1 MRGPKVAA
9 GVAAAVLSVTVAVAT
24 PVVHAAVPVPPYG
37 TNDESDGGFRDILPP
52 GTNGLANLV
61 QLGAFLTTGQRP
73 THNDDQ
79 LDMYANLVRATP
91 GMTYNKLGNYFKDS
105 TFGVRPNDIASTV
118 SPRDDVTIA
127 RDKQFGVPH
136 IYATTRGGAMYGA
149 SYAAAQDRLFFIDV
163 LRHLGRAQLSSFAGG
178 APGNRAMDQEQWS
191 LAPYTEDDLQRQ
203 IDQFD
208 DLYGADG
215 VQLQTDLNDYVAGIN
230 AYITQA
236 KLDPT
241 KMPGEYAATNH
252 PLGPEPWKGTD
263 IIATASLVGAI
274 FGKGGGQELGMAQF
288 LQRLQDRFGDAD
300 GRQLWS
306 QLAAFDDPDAPTTV
320 KDKAFPYQT
329 PPSKPAKGAEVLP
342 DEGSLKVEPLVVAG
356 TDSGA
361 GGGSGAG
368 AGGGSGSGGAAGGGA
383 SASDP
388 ASTVTGAL
396 QGATGAVT
404 GVVQGAA
411 GAVSGVLGGLAT
423 GDPATAVNAAVS
435 GLAQTVGSLGDG
447 LIALPKAQSNALVV
461 SAARSKSGHPLAV
474 FGPQVGYFSPQILME
489 EDIHAPTIDARG
501 AAFAGVNLF
510 VQLGHG
516 RDYAWSATSAGQDI
530 IDTFAVPTCQDD
542 SHYEFRGQC
551 LPVEV
556 LERKNAWLPNLA
568 DQTAP
573 GTQTLRV
580 LRTKL
585 GLVRARGTVEGRPVL
600 FTSLRSTYMHEVDS
614 ARGFSDFNDPNKMK
628 SPKDFMKAAD
638 KIGYTFN
645 WLYADDQDIAY
656 YNSGAN
662 PIRANGT
669 TGQLPMAADKT
680 WKGWNPDTNLAT
692 YTPPSQ
698 HPQVVNQDWITSW
711 NNKQAKG
718 FAGADSNL
726 FSSVFR
732 SQMLDR
738 QIEKRLPERTS
749 KLDLPGLV
757 DAMEEAGTTD
767 LRGQEDLPLALRVIG
782 NPSDPDLKQAVRTL
796 KSWIKDGTQRRDK
809 DDNGVYEHSDAIR
822 IMDAWWPLW
831 LKAQFRPTLGP
842 TLFATLPHGQDNAP
856 NNHGDHLGSAYQE
869 GWYGYVKKDL
879 DTILKNKV
887 EEPYA
892 RTFCGKGD
900 RAACRTALR
909 QSLKAA
915 LAVPASQLYSGDAT
929 CEKAKRDGDQTCF
942 DAVAFRALGGIT
954 QPLIPWINRPTY
966 QQAVEIKGHRPR

>member
-9 GVAAAVLSVTVAVAT
+9 GVVAAVLSFVVGVPTVAS
-24 PVVHAAVPVPPYG
+24 AAVPVPPYG
-37 TNDESDGGFRDILPP
+37 TDDESDGGFRDILPP

-61 QLGAFLTTGQRP
+61 QLGSFLTTGQRP
-73 THNDDQ
+73 AHNDDQ
-79 LDMYANLVRATP
+79 LGMYADLVRATP
-91 GMTYNKLGNYFKDS
+91 GMTYNKLGDFFKDS
-105 TFGVRPNDIASTV
+105 TFGVRPNDIASSV
-118 SPRDDVTIA
+118 SPRADVTIA
-127 RDKQFGVPH
+127 RDKRFGVPH
-136 IYATTRGGAMYGA
+136 IYGSTRSGAMFGA
-149 SYAAAQDRLFFIDV
+149 GYAAAQDRLFFIDV

-215 VQLQTDLNDYVAGIN
+215 VQLQTDLKDYVDGIN
-230 AYITQA
+230 AYILQA

-241 KMPGEYAATNH
+241 KMPGEYPATNH
-252 PLGPEPWKGTD
+252 PLGPDPWKGTD
-263 IIATASLVGAI
+263 VIATASLVGAI

-300 GRQLWS
+300 GRKLFS

-320 KDKAFPYQT
+320 KDQAFPYQT
-329 PPSKPAKGAEVLP
+329 PPSKPAKGAEALP

-356 TDSGA
+356 TDSAAATGE
-361 GGGSGAG
+361 GES
-368 AGGGSGSGGAAGGGA
+368 SGSGGA
-383 SASDP
+383 SATDP
-388 ASTVTGAL
+388 ASTVTD
-396 QGATGAVT
+396 TVT
-404 GVVQGAA
+404 GL
-411 GAVSGVLGGLAT
+411 LGGVSSTVGGTVDGLLT

-447 LIALPKAQSNALVV
+447 LMALPKAQSNALVV
-461 SAARSKSGHPLAV
+461 SAAKSKSGHPLAV

-489 EDIHAPTIDARG
+489 EDLHAPSVDARG
-501 AAFAGVNLF
+501 SAFAGVNLF
-510 VQLGHG
+510 VELGHG

-542 SHYEFRGQC
+542 SHYAFRGQC

-556 LERKNAWLPNLA
+556 LERQNAWLPNLA

-573 GTQTLRV
+573 GTQTLQV

-585 GLVRARGTVEGRPVL
+585 GLVRARGTVNGRPVL

-662 PIRANGT
+662 PVRDAGT
-669 TGQLPMAADKT
+669 TGQLPMTPDHT
-680 WKGWNPDTNLAT
+680 WKGFNPDTNVAD
-692 YTPPSQ
+692 YAPPRQ

-738 QIEKRLPERTS
+738 QIEKRLPDAKA

-767 LRGQEDLPLALRVIG
+767 LRGQEDLPLALKVIG
-782 NPSDPDLKQAVRTL
+782 NPSDPGLKAAVATL
-796 KSWIKDGTQRRDK
+796 KAWMKDGTQRRDE
-809 DDNGVYEHSDAIR
+809 DADGTYEHSDAIR

-831 LKAQFRPTLGP
+831 MKAQFQPTLGT

-869 GWYGYVKKDL
+869 GWYGYAKKDL
-879 DTILKNKV
+879 ETILGTKV
-887 EEPYA
+887 KELYA

-900 RAACRTALR
+900 LAACRTALR
-909 QSLKAA
+909 GSLKAA
-915 LAVPASQLYSGDAT
+915 IQVPASQLYSGDAT
-929 CEKAKRDGDQTCF
+929 CVKAKRDGDQTCY
-942 DAVAFRALGGIT
+942 DAISFRALGGIT

>member
-1 MRGPKVAA
+1 MRGIRGA
-9 GVAAAVLSVTVAVAT
+9 VAVAA
-24 PVVHAAVPVPPYG
+24 VGLAFAGEAKADVPVPAYG
-37 TNDESDGGFRDILPP
+37 AGDESQGGFRDVLPP
-52 GTNGLANLV
+52 GTNGRANLV
-61 QLGAFLTTGQRP
+61 ELGAFLTTGARP
-73 THNDDQ
+73 AHNSDQ
-79 LDMYANLVRATP
+79 LSMYADLVRATP
-91 GMTYNKLGNYFKDS
+91 GMTYDKLDKYFKDS

-118 SPRDDVTIA
+118 SPRADVTIA

-136 IYATTRGGAMYGA
+136 IYGSTRGGAMFGA
-149 SYAAAQDRLFFIDV
+149 GYAAGQDRLFFIDV
-163 LRHLGRAQLSSFAGG
+163 LRHLGRGQLSSFAGG

-191 LAPYTEDDLQRQ
+191 LAPYTEDDLQHQ

-215 VQLQTDLNDYVAGIN
+215 VQLQNDLKDYVDGIN
-230 AYITQA
+230 AYITEA

-252 PLGPEPWKGTD
+252 PLGPEQWKGTD

-300 GRQLWS
+300 GRTLWR
-306 QLAAFDDPDAPTTV
+306 QLAAFDDPDAPTTI
-320 KDKAFPYQT
+320 KDGSFPYQT
-329 PPSKPAKGAEVLP
+329 APDKPAKGAEALP
-342 DEGSLKVEPLVVAG
+342 DEGSLAVEPLVVSG
-356 TDSGA
+356 TDA
-361 GGGSGAG
+361 A
-368 AGGGSGSGGAAGGGA
+368 AAGGGGA
-383 SASDP
+383 TASDP
-388 ASTVTGAL
+388 ASTT
-396 QGATGAVT
+396 TGAVT
-404 GVVQGAA
+404 GALG
-411 GAVSGVLGGLAT
+411 GVLGGVSSTVTGTLSGLGT
-423 GDPATAVNAAVS
+423 GDPATAVNAALS
-435 GLAQTVGSLGDG
+435 GIAQTVGSATNG
-447 LIALPKAQSNALVV
+447 LIALPKSNSNALVV
-461 SAARSKSGHPLAV
+461 SAAKSKSGHPIAV

-489 EDIHAPTIDARG
+489 EEIHAPTVDARG
-501 AAFAGVNLF
+501 ASFAGVNLF

-556 LERKNAWLPNLA
+556 LERTNSWLPNLA

-585 GLVRARGTVEGRPVL
+585 GLVRARGTVNGKPVL

-645 WLYADDQDIAY
+645 WLYTDDKDIAY

-669 TGQLPMAADKT
+669 TGQLPMTSDKT
-680 WKGWNPDTNLAT
+680 WKGWDPETNLAT
-692 YTPPSQ
+692 YTPAAQ

-738 QIEKRLPERTS
+738 QIEKRLPKATS
-749 KLDLPGLV
+749 KIDLPGLV

-767 LRGQEDLPLALRVIG
+767 LRGQEDLPLALKVIG
-782 NPSDPDLKQAVRTL
+782 NPSDPDLKAAVKTL
-796 KSWIKDGTQRRDK
+796 KAWIKDGTQRRDK
-809 DDNGVYEHSDAIR
+809 DNNNVYEHADAIR
-822 IMDAWWPLW
+822 ILDAWWPLW
-831 LKAQFRPTLGP
+831 LKAQFQPTLGP
-842 TLFATLPHGQDNAP
+842 TIFQTLPHAQDNSP
-856 NNHGDHLGSAYQE
+856 NNHGDHLGSAFQE

-879 DTILKNKV
+879 NTVLGTKV
-887 EEPYA
+887 KEPYA

-900 RAACRTALR
+900 LAACRTALR
-909 QSLKAA
+909 QSLKQAIK
-915 LAVPASQLYSGDAT
+915 VPASTVYANDAT
-929 CEKAKRDGDQTCF
+929 CADAKRDGEQTCF
-942 DAVAFRALGGIT
+942 DAVSFRALGGIS

-966 QQAVEIKGHRPR
+966 QQAVEIKGHRAR

>member
-1 MRGPKVAA
+1 MRGIRGVVA
-9 GVAAAVLSVTVAVAT
+9 AVAT
-24 PVVHAAVPVPPYG
+24 MCVLAGGASAAVPVPPYG
-37 TNDESDGGFRDILPP
+37 TGDESEGGFRDVLPP
-52 GTNGLANLV
+52 GTNGLANVV
-61 QLGAFLTTGQRP
+61 QLGAFLTAGKRP
-73 THNDDQ
+73 AHNDDQ
-79 LDMYANLVRATP
+79 LAMYADLVRATP
-91 GMTYNKLGNYFKDS
+91 GLTASTMDNFFKDS
-105 TFGVRPNDIASTV
+105 SFGVKANDIASTV
-118 SPRDDVTIA
+118 SPRPDVTIV
-127 RDKQFGVPH
+127 RDKGYGVPH
-136 IYATTRGGAMYGA
+136 IYGSTRGGAMFGA
-149 SYAAAQDRLFFIDV
+149 GYAAGQDRLFFIDV

-191 LAPYTEDDLQRQ
+191 LAPYTEEDLQHQ

-215 VQLQTDLNDYVAGIN
+215 VRLQNDLKDYVDGVN
-230 AYITQA
+230 AYIDEA

-288 LQRLQDRFGDAD
+288 LQRLQDRFGAAD
-300 GRQLWS
+300 GRTLWR
-306 QLAAFDDPDAPTTV
+306 QLAAFEDPDAPTTI
-320 KDKAFPYQT
+320 KDGSFPYQT
-329 PPSKPAKGAEVLP
+329 PPAKPAKGAEQLP
-342 DEGSLKVEPLVVAG
+342 DEGSLKVEPLVVGG

-361 GGGSGAG
+361 ATGGDATGAG
-368 AGGGSGSGGAAGGGA
+368 APAGGTTGA
-383 SASDP
+383 PSAADP
-388 ASTVTGAL
+388 ASTVTGL
-396 QGATGAVT
+396 LGGVTSTVT
-404 GVVQGAA
+404 GTVN
-411 GAVSGVLGGLAT
+411 GLAT
-423 GDPATAVNAAVS
+423 GDPATAVNAALS
-435 GLAQTVGSLGDG
+435 GVAQAVGSATDG
-447 LIALPKAQSNALVV
+447 LISLPKSNSNALLV
-461 SAARSKSGHPLAV
+461 SAARSKSGHPIAV

-489 EDIHAPTIDARG
+489 EDIHAPTVDARG
-501 AAFAGVNLF
+501 SAFAGVNLF

-542 SHYEFRGQC
+542 AHYEFRGQC

-556 LERKNAWLPNLA
+556 LERRNAWLPNLA

-585 GLVRARGTVEGRPVL
+585 GIVRARGTVNGRPVL

-614 ARGFSDFNDPNKMK
+614 ARGFSDFNDPDKMR
-628 SPKDFMKAAD
+628 STKDFMKAAD

-645 WLYADDQDIAY
+645 WLYTDDKDIAY

-662 PIRANGT
+662 PVRAAGT
-669 TGQLPMAADKT
+669 TGQLPMSPENT

-692 YTPPSQ
+692 YTPSAQ

-738 QIEKRLPERTS
+738 QIEKRLPKATS
-749 KLDLPGLV
+749 KIGLPGLV

-767 LRGQEDLPLALRVIG
+767 LRGQEDLPLALEVIG
-782 NPSDPDLKQAVRTL
+782 NPSDPDLEAAVKTL
-796 KSWIKDGTQRRDK
+796 KSWVRDGTQRRDK
-809 DDNGVYEHSDAIR
+809 DNDNAYEHADAIR

-831 LKAQFRPTLGP
+831 MKAQFEPTLGP
-842 TLFATLPHGQDNAP
+842 TLYATLPHGQDNSP

-869 GWYGYVKKDL
+869 GWYGYAKKDL
-879 DTILKNKV
+879 TTLLGRKV
-887 EEPYA
+887 KEPYA
-892 RTFCGKGD
+892 RAFCGKGD
-900 RAACRTALR
+900 LAACRTALR
-909 QSLKAA
+909 GSLKAA
-915 LAVPASQLYSGDAT
+915 IKVPASTLYANDPT
-929 CEKAKRDGDQTCF
+929 CAKAKRDGEQTCF
-942 DAVAFRALGGIT
+942 DAVSFRALGGIT

>member
-9 GVAAAVLSVTVAVAT
+9 GVVAAVLTFAAGAPAAS
-24 PVVHAAVPVPPYG
+24 HAAVPVPPYG

-61 QLGAFLTTGQRP
+61 QLGSFLTTGQRP
-73 THNDDQ
+73 AHNDDQ
-79 LDMYANLVRATP
+79 LGMYANLVRATP
-91 GMTYNKLGNYFKDS
+91 GLTYNKLGNYFKDS
-105 TFGVRPNDIASTV
+105 TFGVRPNDIASSV

-127 RDKQFGVPH
+127 RDKQYGVPH
-136 IYATTRGGAMYGA
+136 IYASTRGGAMFGA
-149 SYAAAQDRLFFIDV
+149 GYAAAQDRLFFIDV
-163 LRHLGRAQLSSFAGG
+163 LRHLGRAELSSFAGG

-208 DLYGADG
+208 DLYGAEG
-215 VQLQTDLNDYVAGIN
+215 VQLQHDLDDYVAGIN
-230 AYITQA
+230 AYISEA

-252 PLGPEPWKGTD
+252 PLGPDPWKGTD

-300 GRQLWS
+300 GRKLWS

-320 KDKAFPYQT
+320 KDASFPYQT
-329 PPSKPAKGAEVLP
+329 PPSKPAKGAEALP
-342 DEGSLKVEPLVVAG
+342 DEGSLKVEPLVVGG

-361 GGGSGAG
+361 ATSDSGDGTADGG
-368 AGGGSGSGGAAGGGA
+368 

-388 ASTVTGAL
+388 AASATGAVQGLLGGVTSTVTGTL
-396 QGATGAVT
+396 N
-404 GVVQGAA
+404 
-411 GAVSGVLGGLAT
+411 GLAT

-447 LIALPKAQSNALVV
+447 LLALPKAQSNALLV
-461 SAARSKSGHPLAV
+461 SAAKSKSGHPLAV

-489 EDIHAPTIDARG
+489 EDIHAPTVDARG

-510 VQLGHG
+510 VELGHG

-542 SHYEFRGQC
+542 AHYEFRGQC

-556 LERKNAWLPNLA
+556 LDRKNAWLPNLA

-585 GLVRARGTVEGRPVL
+585 GLVRARGTVNGRPVL

-614 ARGFSDFNDPNKMK
+614 ARGFSDFNNPNKMK
-628 SPKDFMKAAD
+628 SSKDFMKAAD
-638 KIGYTFN
+638 KVGYTFN
-645 WLYADDQDIAY
+645 WLYADDKDIAY

-662 PIRANGT
+662 PVRAAGT
-669 TGQLPMAADKT
+669 TGQLPMSADKT
-680 WKGWNPDTNLAT
+680 WKGWNPDTNVAD

-698 HPQVVNQDWITSW
+698 HPQVVDQDWITSW

-738 QIEKRLPERTS
+738 QIEKRLPDKTS
-749 KLDLPGLV
+749 KIDLPGLV

-767 LRGQEDLPLALRVIG
+767 LRGQEDLPLALKVIG
-782 NPSDPDLKQAVRTL
+782 NPSDPDLKQAVETL

-809 DDNGVYEHSDAIR
+809 DNNGAYEHSDAIR

-831 LKAQFRPTLGP
+831 MKAEFQPTLG
-842 TLFATLPHGQDNAP
+842 TTIFDTLPHGQDNAP
-856 NNHGDHLGSAYQE
+856 NNHGDHLGSAFQE
-869 GWYGYVKKDL
+869 GWYGYAKKDL
-879 DTILKNKV
+879 NTVLGNKV
-887 EEPYA
+887 KEPYA

-900 RAACRTALR
+900 LTACRTALR

-915 LAVPASQLYSGDAT
+915 IKVPASTLYSGDAT
-929 CEKAKRDGDQTCF
+929 CQKAKRDGDQTCF
-942 DAVAFRALGGIT
+942 DAISFRALGGIT

>member
-1 MRGPKVAA
+1 MRGPRVAA
-9 GVAAAVLSVTVAVAT
+9 GVAATVLSFAAFAGAA
-24 PVVHAAVPVPPYG
+24 PAVPVPPYG

-61 QLGAFLTTGQRP
+61 QLGAFLTTGRRP
-73 THNDDQ
+73 AHNDDQ
-79 LDMYANLVRATP
+79 LSMYADLVRATP

-105 TFGVRPNDIASTV
+105 TFGVRPNDIASAV

-136 IYATTRGGAMYGA
+136 IYASTRSGGMFGA
-149 SYAAAQDRLFFIDV
+149 GYAAAQDRLFFIDV

-208 DLYGADG
+208 DLYGQDG
-215 VQLQTDLNDYVAGIN
+215 VQLQNDLNDYVAGVN
-230 AYITQA
+230 AYISEA

-263 IIATASLVGAI
+263 VIATASLVGAI

-300 GRQLWS
+300 GRTLWR
-306 QLAAFDDPDAPTTV
+306 QLAAFEDPDAPTTV
-320 KDKAFPYQT
+320 KDKAFPYQA
-329 PPSKPAKGAEVLP
+329 PPAKPAKGAEVLP
-342 DEGSLKVEPLVVAG
+342 DEGSLKVEPLVTGG
-356 TDSGA
+356 TDSGVA
-361 GGGSGAG
+361 TGDGD
-368 AGGGSGSGGAAGGGA
+368 GGAESGGGGA

-388 ASTVTGAL
+388 ASTVT
-396 QGATGAVT
+396 TTVT
-404 GVVQGAA
+404 GL
-411 GAVSGVLGGLAT
+411 LGGVTSTVTGTLNGLGT

-435 GLAQTVGSLGDG
+435 GLAQIVGSLGDG
-447 LIALPKAQSNALVV
+447 LVALPKAQSNALLV
-461 SAARSKSGHPLAV
+461 SAAKSKSGHPIAV

-489 EDIHAPTIDARG
+489 QDIHAPTVDARG
-501 AAFAGVNLF
+501 AAFAGVNMF
-510 VQLGHG
+510 IELGHG

-542 SHYEFRGQC
+542 AHYEFRGQC

-556 LERKNAWLPNLA
+556 LERKNAWLPNVA

-585 GLVRARGTVEGRPVL
+585 GIVRARGTVDGKPVL

-628 SPKDFMKAAD
+628 STKDFMKAAD

-645 WLYADDQDIAY
+645 WLYADDEDTAY

-662 PIRANGT
+662 PIRATGT
-669 TGQLPMAADKT
+669 TGQLPMAADQT
-680 WKGWNPDTNLAT
+680 WKGWNPDTNLAD

-738 QIEKRLPERTS
+738 QIEKRLPTAKS

-767 LRGQEDLPLALRVIG
+767 LRGQEDLPLALKVIG
-782 NPSDPDLKQAVRTL
+782 NPSDPDLKAAVKTL
-796 KSWIKDGTQRRDK
+796 KSWIADGTQRRDK
-809 DDNGVYEHSDAIR
+809 DDDGAYEHSDAIR

-831 LKAQFRPTLGP
+831 MKAQFEPTLGSA
-842 TLFATLPHGQDNAP
+842 LFATLPHGQDNNP

-869 GWYGYVKKDL
+869 GWYGYAKKDL
-879 DTILKNKV
+879 DTVLENKV
-887 EEPYA
+887 KEPYA

-900 RAACRTALR
+900 LAACRTALR

-915 LAVPASQLYSGDAT
+915 LKIPASQLYSGDAT
-929 CEKAKRDGDQTCF
+929 CQKAKRDGDQTCF
-942 DAVAFRALGGIT
+942 DAVSFRALGGIT

-966 QQAVEIKGHRPR
+966 QQAVEVKGHRPR